1 MDDLLREFLTESG
14 EHLDTVDTELVRFE
28 QDPNNQT
35 ILRNIFRLVHTIKGT
50 CGFLGLPRLEA
61 LAHAAETLMG
71 RFRDGVAASS
81 ASVTL
86 ILATLDRLKAILA
99 DLEATGTEPAGSDA
113 DLIEA
118 LERMSESKPAPAPEP
133 VLPEPALPEPV
144 LPEPVARETKPGEV
158 TLDDLEAAF
167 LAAPGPDD
175 EVPAPAAVAAPTPPP
190 PVKAEKA
197 ERSEGEGESAIVK
210 VQTIRVNVDTLEH
223 LMTMVSELVLTRNQ
237 LLEIA
242 RRHEDSAYKAPLQR
256 LSHVTAELQD
266 GVMKTRMQPIGNAWQ
281 KLPRVVR
288 DLSAELG
295 KQIELVMLGAE
306 TELDR
311 QVLEVI
317 KDPLTHMVR
326 NSADHGLESTAA
338 RVAAGKPARGTIK
351 LAAFHEGG
359 TITIEISDDGRGLD
373 LAAIREKAVER
384 GLAPRAELERM
395 TDAQVA
401 KFIFHAGFSTAA
413 AVTSVSGRGVGMDVV
428 KTNIETIGGII
439 DIATNRGRG
448 TTFTIKIPLTLAIVA
463 ALIVRAGDHRFAL
476 PQVAVLELV
485 RIDAG
490 AQRIERINGSPVLRL
505 RERLL
510 PIVSLTGILGRE
522 AQAEDAE
529 QTGFVVVAQ
538 VGRQRFGIRVDEVFH
553 TEEIVVKPMSAKLRH
568 IPLFAGNTIL
578 GDGAVVLIVDPN
590 GVARQVAQGAPG
602 SGSPADAE
610 VADAE
615 AVDAKTTLLVFRG
628 GRGSF
633 KAVPLSLVTRL
644 EEIEAKDVEWLG
656 GRPLIQYRGR
666 LMPLVPADEAI
677 TIRSEGR
684 QALVVFSEGD
694 RAMGLVVDEIVDI
707 VEERLDI
714 EIAAERSDLIGSAVL
729 RGRATDIINIA
740 HFLPLAYDDWAR
752 GPRKPQAQ
760 ASTLLLVD
768 DSAFFREMLS
778 PVLKAAGY
786 QVVTVGGAEAA
797 MAALQA
803 DARISVVVTDLE
815 MPGRSGFDLVAAMRG
830 ADRRLA
836 GLPVI
841 GLSGAVG
848 AEAVARARRLAIR
861 SASRGRQPTPT
872 PTGPRPA
879 RRTISSRSTSGRP
892 CSGSRS
898 SGSTTCSCPRASRRC
913 PWRRRRSSACSTCA
927 GASSPPCAC
936 AAASA
941 CRRRRPP
948 TARPSAWRSAWSRAG
963 RPSPSSSTGSA
974 RC

>member
-1 MDDLLREFLTESG
+1 MDDLLREFLTESS

-28 QDPNNQT
+28 QDPNNQQ

-71 RFRDGVAASS
+71 RFRDGLPATQ

-86 ILATLDRLKAILA
+86 ILSTLDRLKAILA
-99 DLEATGTEPAGSDA
+99 DLEATGAEPAGSDE
-113 DLIEA
+113 DLIGA
-118 LERMSESKPAPAPEP
+118 LEKMSEGEAEPAPAAVPAP
-133 VLPEPALPEPV
+133 PPALPDPV
-144 LPEPVARETKPGEV
+144 VRELKPGEV
-158 TLDDLEAAF
+158 SLDDLEAAF

-175 EVPAPAAVAAPTPPP
+175 FAHEPALPEPAAVPAMAEAPAEPTPAPAPKSAVPEAAS
-190 PVKAEKA
+190 A
-197 ERSEGEGESAIVK
+197 EGEAGVSK

-242 RRHEDSAYKAPLQR
+242 RRHDDTSYKVPLQR
-256 LSHVTAELQD
+256 LSHVTAELQE

-295 KQIELVMLGAE
+295 KQIELVMQGAE

-326 NSADHGLESTAA
+326 NSADHGIESTAE
-338 RVAAGKPARGTIK
+338 RKAAGKPARGTIR
-351 LAAFHEGG
+351 LAAYHEGG
-359 TITIEISDDGRGLD
+359 TITIEISDDGKGLD
-373 LAAIREKAVER
+373 LAAIRRKAVER
-384 GLAPRAELERM
+384 GVASQADIEKM

-401 KFIFHAGFSTAA
+401 KFIFHAGFSTAK

-428 KTNIETIGGII
+428 KTNIETIGGVI
-439 DIATNRGRG
+439 DINTQLGRG

-463 ALIVRAGDHRFAL
+463 ALIVKAGENRFAV

-485 RIDAG
+485 RVDKTSG
-490 AQRIERINGSPVLRL
+490 QRIERINGSPVLRL

-510 PIVSLTGILGRE
+510 PIVTLTGLLGQDDG
-522 AQAEDAE
+522 ADIDS
-529 QTGFVVVAQ
+529 GFVVVAQ
-538 VGRQRFGIRVDEVFH
+538 VGRQRFGILVDEVFH
-553 TEEIVVKPMSAKLRH
+553 TEEIVVKPMSSKLRH

-590 GVARQVAQGAPG
+590 GVARQVSQSAQAG
-602 SGSPADAE
+602 SIPVDAE
-610 VADAE
+610 VEETE
-615 AVDAKTTLLVFRG
+615 AGDAKATLLVFKG
-628 GRGSF
+628 GGGTF

-644 EEIEAKDVEWLG
+644 EEIDASKVEWLG

-677 TIRSEGR
+677 SIRQEGT
-684 QALVVFSEGD
+684 QALVVFSDGE

-714 EIAAERSDLIGSAVL
+714 EITAERSDLIGSAVL

-752 GPRKPQAQ
+752 GPKKSEKRG
-760 ASTLLLVD
+760 STLLLVD
-768 DSAFFREMLS
+768 DSAFFRDMLT

-786 QVVTVGGAEAA
+786 AVVSAESAEQA
-797 MAALQA
+797 LAALQA
-803 DARISVVVTDLE
+803 NTRIDIVVTDLE

-830 ADRRLA
+830 ADPRLA

-841 GLSGAVG
+841 ALTGSVAADAV
-848 AEAVARARRLAIR
+848 ERARSLAISDLVAKFDR
-861 SASRGRQPTPT
+861 SGL
-872 PTGPRPA
+872 
-879 RRTISSRSTSGRP
+879 ISALAEVDAVTL
-892 CSGSRS
+892 
-898 SGSTTCSCPRASRRC
+898 AH
-913 PWRRRRSSACSTCA
+913 
-927 GASSPPCAC
+927 
-936 AAASA
+936 AA
-941 CRRRRPP
+941 
-948 TARPSAWRSAWSRAG
+948 
-963 RPSPSSSTGSA
+963 
-974 RC
+974 